1 MRTPKVRFKIFN
13 EDWHR
18 VYLKE
23 IADKV
28 NNKNSQDKKLS
39 VLTNSAKE
47 GIVNQSEF
55 FDREIVTKK
64 NLKNYSLV
72 DVNDFVY
79 NPRISNSAPVGPLK
93 RNKICE
99 GLMSPL
105 YTVFRFRDSNLFF
118 MEHYFNSNVWH
129 KYMRSIANFGA
140 RSDRMNITTS
150 NFLNMP
156 IYVPSNEEQQ
166 KITSFLTSVDE
177 KINLL
182 TKKKELLEQYKKGVM
197 QKIFSQEIRFKNN
210 NGNDFPV
217 WEDVKMGDII
227 EFLSDYTAN
236 GSFASLKGNVTYY
249 SSKNHAALV
258 RTTDLEKRQFKPERF
273 TDRRGYEFLNKTSL
287 FGGEIIMANVGS
299 VGNVYRTPNKYNGL
313 MTLAPNTYL
322 LKFKSNINED
332 FIYQLMTRK
341 KFKNLVLSK
350 VGSSTLKAINKS
362 NLRSI
367 NISIPNINEQ
377 QKIAEFLSSLDKKI
391 ELVNSQI
398 NKTKEFKKGLL
409 QQMFV

>member
-55 FDREIVTKK
+55 FDREIITKK

-166 KITSFLTSVDE
+166 KIASFLTSVDD

-182 TKKKELLEQYKKGVM
+182 TKKKELLEKYKKGVM
-197 QKIFSQEIRFKNN
+197 QKILSQEIRFKDD
-210 NGNDFPV
+210 NGNDFPD
-217 WEDVKMGDII
+217 WEEKKLGEIGEFKTSSVDKLIKKDEQMVSLVNYMDVYNHQSITNETTKDLMQVSANEKQIETTNLKRGDILFTPSS
-227 EFLSDYTAN
+227 ESPSDIGHSIVIFEDLHNTLYSYHLMRFRPTINLDILYSHYFCNIPSVLRQITRFATGSTRFTVSV
-236 GSFASLKGNVTYY
+236 GSFSKIIIQLPSLK
-249 SSKNHAALV
+249 
-258 RTTDLEKRQFKPERF
+258 
-273 TDRRGYEFLNKTSL
+273 
-287 FGGEIIMANVGS
+287 
-299 VGNVYRTPNKYNGL
+299 
-313 MTLAPNTYL
+313 
-322 LKFKSNINED
+322 
-332 FIYQLMTRK
+332 
-341 KFKNLVLSK
+341 
-350 VGSSTLKAINKS
+350 
-362 NLRSI
+362 
-367 NISIPNINEQ
+367 EQ
-377 QKIAEFLSSLDKKI
+377 KKIALFLYSLDKKI
-391 ELVNSQI
+391 GLVDSKI
-398 NKTKEFKKGLL
+398 DKTKEFKKGLL